1 MNNTL
6 FVRQISRTANLD
18 SNFILRQFK
27 LGLMARFKEI
37 KSINP
42 KLGQDQTEKN

>member
-6 FVRQISRTANLD
+6 FVQQLSRTANLD
-18 SNFILRQFK
+18 SNLILRQFK
-27 LGLMARFKEI
+27 LDLMARFKEI

-42 KLGQDQTEKN
+42 KLGQDQAQKN